1 MKIMKTSVL
10 LMGLMVLV
18 FVMSGC
24 KTVRSP
30 IDAFYKST
38 IAGDGYKNAM
48 SQMESIVRHASIV
61 YDPEITDAEF
71 DAWLA
76 RHNSTTRRFQSMLE
90 IYKAFAPANE
100 SQSTAELESVMS
112 QREAELKSIIDSR

>member
-1 MKIMKTSVL
+1 MKILKTFVL
-10 LMGLMVLV
+10 LMALMVSMVIL
-18 FVMSGC
+18 SGC

-30 IDAFYKST
+30 IDAFYKSS

-48 SQMESIVRHASIV
+48 SQMESIVRNAVIV

-71 DAWLA
+71 EAWMA
-76 RHNSTTRRFQSMLE
+76 RQNNTTSRFQSMLE

-112 QREAELKSIIDSR
+112 DRDAELKSIINSR